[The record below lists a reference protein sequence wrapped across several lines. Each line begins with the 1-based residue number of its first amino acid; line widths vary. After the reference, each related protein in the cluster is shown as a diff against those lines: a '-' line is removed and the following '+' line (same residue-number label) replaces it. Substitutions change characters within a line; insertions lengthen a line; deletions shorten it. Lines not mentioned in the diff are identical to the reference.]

1 MWEKTYEVLKEYAE
15 ELKSTLVESYLSD
28 DRKATEELINSVR
41 NNSLDFMVKKDDR
54 QIEVRIRLEEYWKY
68 VEYDLPPR
76 WPPVDK
82 IREWVTA
89 KPILP
94 NADSRGKLP
103 TPDQLAFLI
112 GRSMAGL
119 SPHQSETKNP
129 QGGTKGTH
137 NLEDTLKELNQL
149 YEEKILQAVSDDL
162 DKELDIILTEY
173 MSD

>member
-1 MWEKTYEVLKEYAE
+1 MVVNMWEKTYEVLKEYA
-15 ELKSTLVESYLSD
+15 
-28 DRKATEELINSVR
+28 
-41 NNSLDFMVKKDDR
+41 
-54 QIEVRIRLEEYWKY
+54 IEVRNALKESYIKDNRIATGNLVNSIEYVIEKNDTVIWVGIKLDECWKY

-76 WPPVDK
+76 FPPLDK
-82 IREWVTA
+82 IKEWITA

-94 NADSRGKLP
+94 TPDKRGKLP

-112 GRSMAGL
+112 GRSIAGL

-137 NLEDTLKELNQL
+137 NLEDTLKEFNQL